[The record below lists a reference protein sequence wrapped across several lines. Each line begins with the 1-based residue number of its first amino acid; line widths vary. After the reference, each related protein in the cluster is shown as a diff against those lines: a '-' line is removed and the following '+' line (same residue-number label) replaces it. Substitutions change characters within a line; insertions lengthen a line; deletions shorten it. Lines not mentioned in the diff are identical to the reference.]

1 MLTAHLQLFPRVFT
15 LGTAQRSYKTCTA
28 DKLDYDSSM
37 EPCDTTYVVNPHDA
51 VRSVNEPFE
60 YLVNKPLLLGEVQVC
75 GRGKIMAVAAGH
87 VSA

>member
-1 MLTAHLQLFPRVFT
+1 
-15 LGTAQRSYKTCTA
+15 
-28 DKLDYDSSM
+28 M

-60 YLVNKPLLLGEVQVC
+60 YLVNKPLLPGEVQVC
-75 GRGKIMAVAAGH
+75 GCGKIMAVAAGH